1 MFFMRLVATLF
12 CLIACGAGKETVQD
26 PAAVFKTG
34 VTQVHVDVMVTNEK
48 GPIAN
53 LKREDFVI
61 EDDGQPVSINSIGRD
76 AEPLSILLLLD
87 VSGSMKDYIAPIGR
101 RALSLLEQLRPADKV
116 GIMAFAKESDYLMP
130 FTSNIDRA
138 ANAIDQ
144 ALRPGLF
151 PAGTSVNVALVDAAQ
166 AFIDSPDQMGHRA
179 IFIFTDNKALNYR
192 VTDDAVLRKLFAADT
207 LLNAIVT
214 RNAEPPKPLKANRP
228 QNPDFSWSDV
238 FKLAR
243 ESGGEV
249 LRADRADEAFLKLLS
264 NLRER
269 YLLTYN
275 LPTTAPRQYHEIR
288 VSLSKEAQKRFGKVV
303 IRARSGYYTG
313 A

>member
-1 MFFMRLVATLF
+1 MAILF
-12 CLIACGAGKETVQD
+12 CLIACGAGKETPQD
-26 PAAVFKTG
+26 PATTFKTG
-34 VTQVHVDVMVTNEK
+34 VTQVRVDILVTNEK
-48 GPIAN
+48 GSIPN

-61 EDDGQPVSINSIGRD
+61 EEDGQPVSINSFGRD
-76 AEPLSILLLLD
+76 AESLSILLLLD
-87 VSGSMKDYIAPIGR
+87 VSGSMKDFIAQIGR
-101 RALSLLEQLRPADKV
+101 RALSLLGQLRPADKV
-116 GIMAFAKESDYLMP
+116 AIMGFSKESDYLMP

-151 PAGTSVNVALVDAAQ
+151 PAGTSINAALVDAAQ
-166 AFIDSPDQMGHRA
+166 AFIDSPDQIGHRA
-179 IFIFTDNKALNYR
+179 IFILTDNKALNYR
-192 VTDDAVLRKLFAADT
+192 VADEAVLRKLFAAET

-214 RNAEPPKPLKANRP
+214 RNAEPPKPLKTNQQ
-228 QNPDFSWSDV
+228 QNPDFSWADV
-238 FKLAR
+238 FKLSK

-249 LRADRADEAFLKLLS
+249 LRTDRADEAFLKLLS

-275 LPTTAPRQYHEIR
+275 APSAAPRQYHQIR